1 MSVRAAPVRFPRPRA
16 LPLARLVV
24 ASAIALAFASSAAAA
39 ERGPIVAAA
48 GDAYVA
54 HPAGSE
60 EWSIGSA
67 QLELVLG
74 FDAAHTL
81 TLQRLFNPATGREWS
96 ITAAPEVGF
105 TAGTERFALTT
116 AGAGSLV
123 SITPQAT
130 EFGVTLTFVFEY
142 RAQRLLVSRVYACY
156 GGSPTIET
164 WTRIATIGGESTT
177 VGDLAAWQITMK
189 PAHVQWLN
197 GLRGDAAGGSVD
209 DAFVLGDRDLEP
221 GETLDLGAEGRS
233 SQNHVPLVWV
243 RDGDADFYGGVMWS
257 GAWHAAL
264 SNDGE
269 QLQIRFDFP
278 GLATTAGPSRA
289 IELPHAFFGVTAAT
303 AADRASALQQ
313 FIRQGIRHGRPFT
326 PLVTYNSWFLY
337 GTAIDEDS
345 MMAEMDRAAA
355 LGIELFVVD
364 AGWYVGAG
372 RVNDFD
378 FESGLGSWTVDPVK
392 FPSGLGNLAGYAHSL
407 GMKFGLW
414 VEPERVALSTVDKP
428 GLARES
434 WLASHDGGYG
444 STSAA
449 QICLAGA
456 PAREWLFARLTAL
469 IDEVGPDYLKW
480 DNNFWINCNRPGHGH
495 GAADGSL
502 AHVEALYRLLGD
514 LRQRYPDL
522 LIENVSG
529 GGSRLDYGMLAY
541 SDVAWMDDR
550 TAPAAQVRHNL
561 EGLTA
566 AFPPAYLLSFLIDAD
581 NEPIAGAEDLALLAR
596 SRGAGVLGL
605 TYRGDLLDPDTASLL
620 TLQIGE
626 YKAYRDILA
635 HTSGSLL
642 TRQTPYDDSGWDVVE
657 ELTDDRQTALIFAFE
672 SDGCDD
678 RRTVLPLGLIDDAT
692 YDVVSLD
699 GGALGDARGDA
710 LMTDGLE
717 IVHGVASRAHL
728 LLLRARSE

>member
-1 MSVRAAPVRFPRPRA
+1 M
-16 LPLARLVV
+16 
-24 ASAIALAFASSAAAA
+24 
-39 ERGPIVAAA
+39 E
-48 GDAYVA
+48 
-54 HPAGSE
+54 
-60 EWSIGSA
+60 
-67 QLELVLG
+67 
-74 FDAAHTL
+74 
-81 TLQRLFNPATGREWS
+81 
-96 ITAAPEVGF
+96 
-105 TAGTERFALTT
+105 
-116 AGAGSLV
+116 
-123 SITPQAT
+123 
-130 EFGVTLTFVFEY
+130 
-142 RAQRLLVSRVYACY
+142 
-156 GGSPTIET
+156 
-164 WTRIATIGGESTT
+164 
-177 VGDLAAWQITMK
+177 
-189 PAHVQWLN
+189 
-197 GLRGDAAGGSVD
+197 
-209 DAFVLGDRDLEP
+209 
-221 GETLDLGAEGRS
+221 
-233 SQNHVPLVWV
+233 
-243 RDGDADFYGGVMWS
+243 FYGGVMWS

-269 QLQIRFDFP
+269 HLHVRFDFP

-289 IELPHAFFGVTAAT
+289 IELPHAFFGVTT
-303 AADRASALQQ
+303 AADQANALQQ

-326 PLVTYNSWFLY
+326 PLVTYNSWFIY

-364 AGWYVGAG
+364 AGWYAGAG
-372 RVNDFD
+372 AVNDFD
-378 FESGLGSWTVDPVK
+378 FQSGLGSWVVDPGK
-392 FPSGLGNLAGYAHSL
+392 FPSGLGTLAGYAHNL

-414 VEPERVALSTVDKP
+414 IEPERVALSTVDRP
-428 GLARES
+428 GLAREP
-434 WLASHDGGYG
+434 WLATRDGGYG

-480 DNNFWINCNRPGHGH
+480 DNNFWINCNRQGHGH
-495 GAADGSL
+495 GAADGNL
-502 AHVEALYRLLGD
+502 AHVQALYGLLGD
-514 LRQRYPDL
+514 LRRRYPDL

-581 NEPIAGAEDLALLAR
+581 NEPIAGAEDLSLLAR

-635 HTSGSLL
+635 QTSGSLL
-642 TRQTPYDDSGWDVVE
+642 TRQAPYDDTGWDVLE
-657 ELTDDRQTALIFAFE
+657 ELADDRQTALIFAFE
-672 SDGCDD
+672 RDGCDD
-678 RRTVLPLGLIDDAT
+678 RRSVWPHGLIDDAT
-692 YDVVSLD
+692 YDVVSVD
-699 GGALGDARGDA
+699 GGALGAARGDA
-710 LMTDGLE
+710 LMADGLE